1 MLEKTAKRRAPMT
14 EETTKFAIHSRP
26 FFEKP
31 AGHRCTQ
38 MTDQIEV

>member
-1 MLEKTAKRRAPMT
+1 MA